1 MFLLRHQPA
10 GQLVGH
16 PANKVS
22 QRAGAAPSQKTKLR
36 PPALFL
42 CDSLDVPHFLL
53 WRVRGRRLA
62 LFSLPG
68 KKKKRW
74 QWVACKPLDS
84 SITGEAGGRD
94 RRVECALVCY
104 YDQGV
109 FLSVFFFPSFQLHEF
124 SLSGCFSVWERVCF
138 HNWGMI
144 FCTFDLH
151 SWKTLSHQ
159 QRQSLSSHCS
169 HWRRFFLGGLDPIEE
184 SPDRARLP
192 CINRSRGSAEWRA
205 NQLDPGEEAE
215 SSCGLALEHTAAGK
229 GGGGE
234 SAGRGRRKREGD
246 GDESEG
252 RRRRARWGS
261 DCKWGGE

>member
-109 FLSVFFFPSFQLHEF
+109 FLSVFFFPSFQLHDF

-138 HNWGMI
+138 HNWV
-144 FCTFDLH
+144 
-151 SWKTLSHQ
+151 
-159 QRQSLSSHCS
+159 
-169 HWRRFFLGGLDPIEE
+169 P
-184 SPDRARLP
+184 PP
-192 CINRSRGSAEWRA
+192 RG
-205 NQLDPGEEAE
+205 QI
-215 SSCGLALEHTAAGK
+215 SSCEHSDVCCMRLANWRLRSYDSLFVMSFWVK
-229 GGGGE
+229 
-234 SAGRGRRKREGD
+234 RRLR
-246 GDESEG
+246 SIF
-252 RRRRARWGS
+252 
-261 DCKWGGE
+261 